1 MKKVYV
7 VTASIN
13 ELKGLKELLAR
24 SKGNVNKIIIIDE
37 GESLLR
43 KRNERL
49 FKEHEVNFYG
59 PRERE
64 EWFKKRFGA
73 NYEKYLS
80 IIPER
85 CHAEISFGYLIAYE
99 EGADVIIEIDDDVYP
114 VENNDIILDHLYNLD
129 NTLGMKVNSSNKW
142 YNTLENLF
150 LYFNAQL
157 YPRGYPYG
165 IRRNKVE
172 YTWRMEGGECSL
184 NMGLWIG
191 CLDLDA
197 LTLILYSA
205 LDGRFYVKNG
215 GLKRRK
221 VIVDKGTYFP
231 VCSMNTSFKRE
242 IIPAFY
248 QLYMNFN
255 GVDRYDDIWSGVF
268 LKKIVDHLGDKMC
281 LGAPLVYHDKRPR
294 NVFSDLV
301 KEIRG
306 LELNEILWKLVN
318 KVEIDGKTYLDAYR
332 SLIEKLNRKTHY
344 HNIINNYKK
353 IINIQLEK
361 MMLWTEVID
370 YIL

>member
-1 MKKVYV
+1 M
-7 VTASIN
+7 
-13 ELKGLKELLAR
+13 
-24 SKGNVNKIIIIDE
+24 
-37 GESLLR
+37 
-43 KRNERL
+43 
-49 FKEHEVNFYG
+49 
-59 PRERE
+59 
-64 EWFKKRFGA
+64 
-73 NYEKYLS
+73 
-80 IIPER
+80 
-85 CHAEISFGYLIAYE
+85 
-99 EGADVIIEIDDDVYP
+99 
-114 VENNDIILDHLYNLD
+114 
-129 NTLGMKVNSSNKW
+129 
-142 YNTLENLF
+142 
-150 LYFNAQL
+150 
-157 YPRGYPYG
+157 
-165 IRRNKVE
+165 
-172 YTWRMEGGECSL
+172 
-184 NMGLWIG
+184 
-191 CLDLDA
+191 
-197 LTLILYSA
+197 
-205 LDGRFYVKNG
+205 KNG